1 METVEVG
8 TKADFK
14 EGLMKRVEVNGKEIL
29 IANLGG
35 ILHAIGDTCTHEE
48 CSLSE
53 GMLENTIVVCP
64 CHNAQFD
71 VRSGKN
77 VEPPVT
83 GETIDDEP
91 SYKIKIDGNKVF
103 IIF

>member
-1 METVEVG
+1 MADVEVG

-14 EGLMKRVEVNGKEIL
+14 EGMMKRIEVNGKEIL

-35 ILHAIGDTCTHEE
+35 TLYAIGDTCTHAE

-71 VRSGKN
+71 VQSGKN

-91 SYKIKIDGNKVF
+91 SYKIKVDGNKVF
-103 IIF
+103 VIV

>member
-1 METVEVG
+1 MADVEVG

-14 EGLMKRVEVNGKEIL
+14 EGMMKRIEVNGKEIL

-35 ILHAIGDTCTHEE
+35 TLYAIGDVCTHAE

-53 GMLENTIVVCP
+53 GILENTIVVCP

-71 VRSGKN
+71 VQSGKN

-91 SYKIKIDGNKVF
+91 SYKIKVDGNKVF
-103 IIF
+103 VIV